1 MSNKERLKEL
11 YTIAREKRVN
21 QTNVN
26 ELLNK
31 ITMLEQRI
39 QYLESDLEHF
49 NRKYDLPTKK
59 ESSFSDIFDFPKEK
73 PKRSIS
79 SANVYN
85 SQISSIHYSLTY
97 DYMNLKYNKY
107 FIEFEGIE
115 GIYIMNVRIDQL
127 QPQVGYFVKYSVID
141 GTIKSYKIFENED

>member
-26 ELLNK
+26 DLLNK
-31 ITMLEQRI
+31 INMLEQRI

-73 PKRSIS
+73 PKRNLS
-79 SANVYN
+79 SANVYV
-85 SQISSIHYSLTY
+85 SQIESVHFNLTY
-97 DYMNLKYNKY
+97 DYKNMTFNKY
-107 FIEFEGIE
+107 FLELNDIE
-115 GIYIMNVRIDQL
+115 GMYIINVRVDEI
-127 QPQVGYFVKYSVID
+127 QPQVGNFIKYSIID
-141 GTIKSYKIFENED
+141 GTIKSFKIFDNQD